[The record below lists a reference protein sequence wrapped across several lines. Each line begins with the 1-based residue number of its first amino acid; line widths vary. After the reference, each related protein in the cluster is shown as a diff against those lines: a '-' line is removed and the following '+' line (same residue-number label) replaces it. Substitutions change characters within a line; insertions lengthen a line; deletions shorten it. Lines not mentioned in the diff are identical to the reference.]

1 MEKRKKFLKAFIN
14 IRVMHSAGGFWH
26 LSLVQFLFYL
36 NNQDSNM
43 QSYSIR
49 NGTIDDLPF
58 LEDMLY
64 EAVFWNPEIERRPR
78 KEIFADWGN
87 RNGDFSLIAVDSNN
101 KKVGAIWY
109 RFWNEQNKS
118 YGFIDAD
125 TPEIG
130 LYVIKEMRGRGIG
143 TTLISQAIEHT
154 KSNGIKRLSL
164 SVEENNPA
172 KNLYSKLGFK
182 KTAVVENSWTMVLEL

>member
-1 MEKRKKFLKAFIN
+1 
-14 IRVMHSAGGFWH
+14 
-26 LSLVQFLFYL
+26 
-36 NNQDSNM
+36 M

-64 EAVFWNPEIERRPR
+64 EAVYWNPEIERKPR
-78 KEIFADWGN
+78 EEIFAVADIAKILADWGN
-87 RNGDFSLIAVDSNN
+87 RNGDFSLIAVDSDNN
-101 KKVGAIWY
+101 KAGAAWY

-118 YGFIDAD
+118 YGFVDAE

-130 LYVIKEMRGRGIG
+130 LSVIKEMRGKGIG
-143 TTLISQAIEHT
+143 TELIKRTIEHV
-154 KSNGIKRLSL
+154 KAAGVKKLSL

-182 KTAVVENSWTMVLEL
+182 KTAVIENSWTMVLEF